1 MKWGQTMLASQS
13 SKSLKF
19 DSRRNIRER
28 LIGQLMF
35 AFALLTVLTTF
46 GVVWS
51 LASETLGFFREV
63 SLWNFLT
70 DLRWTPLFADAHYG
84 ILPLLNGTLML
95 TFIALVVGIPLGLLS
110 AVFLSEYAD
119 QTLRMRVQPI
129 LELLAGVPTVVFAY
143 FALLFLTPLFQQII
157 PGLNIFNPLTAGIVL
172 GFALIPYIASV
183 SVDAMQAVPQGM
195 REAGYGLGA
204 TKYEV
209 VRQVV
214 IPSAL
219 SGIVA
224 SVILAASRAIGE
236 TMIAAVAAGQQPNL
250 SLDPRQTIATM
261 TAFIVQAATGD
272 QPAGSLASRALY
284 AVAAT
289 LFVITLALNIIA
301 QRIVEK
307 YGERYE

>member
-1 MKWGQTMLASQS
+1 
-13 SKSLKF
+13 
-19 DSRRNIRER
+19 
-28 LIGQLMF
+28 
-35 AFALLTVLTTF
+35 
-46 GVVWS
+46 
-51 LASETLGFFREV
+51 
-63 SLWNFLT
+63 
-70 DLRWTPLFADAHYG
+70 
-84 ILPLLNGTLML
+84 
-95 TFIALVVGIPLGLLS
+95 
-110 AVFLSEYAD
+110 
-119 QTLRMRVQPI
+119 MRVQPV
-129 LELLAGVPTVVFAY
+129 LELLAGIPTVVFAY
-143 FALLFLTPLFQQII
+143 FALLFLTPLFQQFI

-183 SVDAMQAVPQGM
+183 SVDAMQAVPRGM

-209 VRQVV
+209 VRKVV
-214 IPSAL
+214 IPAAL

-289 LFVITLALNIIA
+289 LFVITLVLNVTA